1 MFSNL
6 IKYSIRSFKRQG
18 TYIIINILGLSIG
31 IACSLLIALYVIN
44 EASYDQYNVK
54 KNRIFRTILN
64 GKIGGREVT
73 TSSSPAIMGPT
84 MIKEFPEIEDFLRM
98 NGRGPTV
105 IEYDKQTF
113 TEDHIIEADSSFFN
127 FFSIPVLKGDAKNLL
142 NSPRKV
148 VLSESTAKK
157 IFGTE
162 NPIDKKI
169 KIGTDSLLYIVTG
182 VMADVPQKS
191 HFEANLLTSFI
202 TNSRSKDPNWMNNS
216 FSTYFL
222 LKPNSSYKTV
232 DAKYPELLQKYVG
245 PAIQQ
250 YTGISLNDFIA
261 KGNKYRFFLQ
271 SLNDIHLDTSVQQDF
286 KASVD
291 PKYLKIFGSIAIL
304 IVLIASINFMNL
316 STAQSSR
323 RAKEVGIKKVA
334 GSTRGMLVAQFISES
349 FILSIIALLVAIVFI
364 KLSLPFFNNLL
375 GANLAL
381 SLFTAWY
388 SIPLLILF
396 SVIVGFL
403 AGSYPALFLSS
414 FNPYE
419 VLKGSV
425 KNSMQNGRLRRV
437 LVVFQFAV
445 SILLIV
451 GTMIMYQQIKYMLDK
466 DLGFKKEQLI
476 VINRAEALG
485 TKMKSFKETVKNIPG
500 VINITSSTAIPGR
513 TNNNNGYLMEGRKD
527 ETFLMTTSW
536 VDYNFLDTYG
546 MTLASGRSFNES
558 FASDKDA
565 CLINESAFKD
575 FKITDMEKTRFM
587 EPHDSGRVKYL
598 PVIGVVKNFNYESL
612 RNPIGPY
619 ILKFQNDYMLW
630 GYITVR
636 LSGQNYSKTINA
648 IEEKWKEFVSNN
660 PLQYYFL
667 DADFELMYKQERQN
681 AQMAVIFSI
690 LAIFIAALGLFGL
703 TSFTVEQRTKEIGV
717 RKAMGSSITGIYIV
731 ISREVIILVSISALI
746 AWPLVYYWAG
756 KWLQNFY
763 YKINPGFLS
772 LVIGLALALGIAVL
786 TISYRILRAARVNP
800 AQSLKYE

>member
-1 MFSNL
+1 MFRNL
-6 IKYSIRSFKRQG
+6 IKHSISSFKRQSS
-18 TYIIINILGLSIG
+18 YIIINILGLSIG

-44 EASYDQYNVK
+44 EASYDQFNLK
-54 KNRIFRTILN
+54 KDRIFRAILN
-64 GKIGGREVT
+64 GKIGGQEVT

-84 MIKEFPEIEDFLRM
+84 MVKEFPEIEDFLRM

-105 IEYDKQTF
+105 IEYNKQTF

-127 FFSIPVLKGDAKNLL
+127 FFSIPVLKGDTKSLL
-142 NSPRKV
+142 NAPRKV

-157 IFGTE
+157 IFGNE
-162 NPIDKKI
+162 NPIDKQI
-169 KIGTDSLLYIVTG
+169 KIGSDTLLFIVTG

-202 TNSRSKDPNWMNNS
+202 TNQRSKDPTWMSNS

-245 PAIQQ
+245 PEIQK

-261 KGNKYRFFLQ
+261 QGNKYRFFLQ
-271 SLNDIHLDTSVQQDF
+271 SLNDIHLDTSIQQDF

-304 IVLIASINFMNL
+304 IVLIAAINFMNL
-316 STAQSSR
+316 STAQASR

-334 GSTRGMLVAQFISES
+334 GSTRGMLVAQFLSES
-349 FILSIIALLVAIVFI
+349 FMLSLIALIVAIIFI
-364 KLSLPFFNNLL
+364 KVSLPFFNNLL
-375 GANLAL
+375 GAKLSL
-381 SLFTAWY
+381 SLFSAWY
-388 SIPLLILF
+388 TIPLLIMF

-403 AGSYPALFLSS
+403 AGSYPAFFLSS

-451 GTMIMYQQIKYMLDK
+451 GTMIMYRQIKYMLNK
-466 DLGFKKEQLI
+466 DVGFKKEQLI

-513 TNNNNGYLMEGRKD
+513 TNNNNGYMMEGRKD
-527 ETFLMTTSW
+527 ETFLMATSW

-558 FASDKDA
+558 FTSDKDA
-565 CLINESAFKD
+565 CIINESAFKD
-575 FKITDMEKTRFM
+575 FRITDIEKTRFM
-587 EPHDSGRVKYL
+587 EPRDSGKINYL

-619 ILKFQNDYMLW
+619 ILKFQNDNMLW
-630 GYITVR
+630 GYLTVR
-636 LSGQNYSKTINA
+636 LSGQNYSKTIGA
-648 IEEKWKEFVSNN
+648 IEDKWKEFVSNN

-667 DADFELMYKQERQN
+667 DADFELMYKQEEQN

-717 RKAMGSSITGIYIV
+717 RKAMGSSVAGIYVV
-731 ISREVIILVSISALI
+731 ISREVVILVSVSALI
-746 AWPLVYYWAG
+746 AWPVVYYWAG

-763 YKINPGFLS
+763 YKINLGFFTLA
-772 LVIGLALALGIAVL
+772 VGLAIALGIAVL
-786 TISYRILRAARVNP
+786 TISYRILRAAQVNP

>member
-1 MFSNL
+1 MFRNL
-6 IKYSIRSFKRQG
+6 IKHSISSFKRQSA
-18 TYIIINILGLSIG
+18 YIIINVLGLSIG

-54 KNRIFRTILN
+54 KDRIFRTILN
-64 GKIGGREVT
+64 GKIGGQEVT

-84 MIKEFPEIEDFLRM
+84 MVKEFPEIEDFLRM

-105 IEYDKQTF
+105 IEYNKQTF

-127 FFSIPVLKGDAKNLL
+127 FFSVPVLKGDARNLL
-142 NSPRKV
+142 NAPRKV

-157 IFGTE
+157 IFGSE
-162 NPIDKKI
+162 NPIDKQI
-169 KIGTDSLLYIVTG
+169 KIGTDTLLHIVTG

-202 TNSRSKDPNWMNNS
+202 TNPRSKEPNWMSNS

-245 PAIQQ
+245 PEIQK

-271 SLNDIHLDTSVQQDF
+271 NLSDIHLDTSIQQDY

-304 IVLIASINFMNL
+304 IVLIAAINFMNL
-316 STAQSSR
+316 STAQASR

-334 GSTRGMLVAQFISES
+334 GSTRGMLIAQFLSES
-349 FILSIIALLVAIVFI
+349 FMLSFIALIVAILFI
-364 KLSLPFFNNLL
+364 KLSLPYFNNLL
-375 GANLAL
+375 GANLTL
-381 SLFTAWY
+381 SLFSPWFT
-388 SIPLLILF
+388 IPSLILF
-396 SVIVGFL
+396 SLFVGFL

-451 GTMIMYQQIKYMLDK
+451 GTMIMYRQIKYMLNR

-485 TKMKSFKETVKNIPG
+485 IKMKSFKETVKNIPG

-513 TNNNNGYLMEGRKD
+513 TNNNNGYLIEGRKD

-536 VDYNFLDTYG
+536 VDYDFLATFG

-558 FASDKDA
+558 FSSDKDA
-565 CLINESAFKD
+565 CIINESAFKD
-575 FKITDMEKTRFM
+575 FKITDINKTRFM
-587 EPHDSGRVKYL
+587 QPRDSGKVNYL
-598 PVIGVVKNFNYESL
+598 PIIGVVKNFNYESL

-636 LSGQNYSKTINA
+636 LSGQNYSKTISA
-648 IEEKWKEFVSNN
+648 IEAKWKEFVSNN

-667 DADFELMYKQERQN
+667 DADFELMYKQEKQN

-717 RKAMGSSITGIYIV
+717 RKAMGSSVTGIYVV
-731 ISREVIILVSISALI
+731 ISREVVILVSVSALI
-746 AWPLVYYWAG
+746 AWPVVYYWAG
-756 KWLQNFY
+756 KWLENFY
-763 YKINPGFLS
+763 YKINLGFFT
-772 LVIGLALALGIAVL
+772 LVIGLAIALGIAVL

>member
-1 MFSNL
+1 
-6 IKYSIRSFKRQG
+6 
-18 TYIIINILGLSIG
+18 
-31 IACSLLIALYVIN
+31 VIN

-54 KNRIFRTILN
+54 KDRIFRTILN
-64 GKIGGREVT
+64 GKIGGQEVT

-84 MIKEFPEIEDFLRM
+84 MVKEFPEIEDFLRM

-105 IEYDKQTF
+105 IEYNNQTF

-127 FFSIPVLKGDAKNLL
+127 FFSIPVLKGDEKNLL
-142 NSPRKV
+142 NAPRKI

-157 IFGTE
+157 IFGSE
-162 NPIDKKI
+162 NPIDKQI
-169 KIGTDSLLYIVTG
+169 KVGSDSLRFTVTG
-182 VMADVPQKS
+182 VMADIPSNS
-191 HFEANLLTSFI
+191 HFEANALSSFM
-202 TNSRSKDPNWMNNS
+202 TNPRSKEPQWMNNS

-245 PAIQQ
+245 PEIQK
-250 YTGISLNDFIA
+250 YTGISLKDFIA
-261 KGNKYRFFLQ
+261 QGNKYRFYLQ
-271 SLNDIHLDTSVQQDF
+271 NLSDIHLDTSVQQEF
-286 KASVD
+286 KAPVD

-304 IVLIASINFMNL
+304 IVLIAAINFMNL
-316 STAQSSR
+316 STAQATR

-334 GSTRGMLVAQFISES
+334 GSTRNMLVAQFLSES
-349 FILSIIALLVAIVFI
+349 FILSFLALIVAIIFI
-364 KLSLPFFNNLL
+364 KLSLPYFNNLL
-375 GANLAL
+375 GANLTL
-381 SLFTAWY
+381 GLFSSWFTVPA
-388 SIPLLILF
+388 LILF
-396 SVIVGFL
+396 SLFVGLL

-419 VLKGSV
+419 VLKGSA

-451 GTMIMYQQIKYMLDK
+451 GTMIMYRQIKYMLNK

-485 TKMKSFKETVKNIPG
+485 KKMKSFKETVKNIPG
-500 VINITSSTAIPGR
+500 VINISSSTAIPGR
-513 TNNNNGYLMEGRKD
+513 TNNNNGYMIEGRKD
-527 ETFLMTTSW
+527 ETFLMATSW

-546 MTLASGRSFNES
+546 MTLDSGRFFNES
-558 FASDKDA
+558 FTSDNNV
-565 CLINESAFKD
+565 CIINESARKD
-575 FKITDMEKTRFM
+575 FRITDIEKTRFM
-587 EPHDSGRVKYL
+587 EPRDSGKINYL

-636 LSGQNYSKTINA
+636 LSAQNHSKTILA
-648 IEEKWKEFVSNN
+648 IENVWKEFVSNN

-667 DADFELMYKQERQN
+667 DADFELMYKQEKQN

-717 RKAMGSSITGIYIV
+717 RKAMGSSVTGIYIV
-731 ISREVIILVSISALI
+731 ISREVVILVSVSALI

-763 YKINPGFLS
+763 YKINLGFFTL
-772 LVIGLALALGIAVL
+772 IAGLAIALGIAVF